1 MAENTSG
8 QKTASQML
16 CTGEE
21 HPVWKTVYHS
31 PVKLILIVGIS
42 LFVYEAL
49 IMAVIRYLPPLP
61 EWVLIVL
68 DPALLLIL
76 LSPTLFFFFLK
87 PLLMNLSV
95 LRKEEEEIHT
105 LNEACERKVIERTA
119 QFELANKKLEEINA
133 LNQAIFQ
140 AIPFGM
146 DIVDTDYNILFLSPK
161 LEAVFGEEAIGKKCW
176 EVYRDSKA
184 PCTECPLNKGIEPCE
199 SVTIE
204 TEGFFGGKVFQIS
217 HTAMMYQGKKAV
229 LEIFED
235 ITARKLLEVEQ
246 IKLSAVIR
254 QAADLVMI
262 TDTNGIIEYVNNA
275 FEELTGY
282 KRDEIIG
289 KTPDVLSSGVQRK
302 QFYNNLWIT
311 IKRGEVF
318 RGILVNRKKN
328 GEFYYSEKTI
338 TPIKGPQGNIISFVS
353 TDKDITERKRYEEE
367 LIAAN
372 RELVK
377 LERLKSEFITTVSH
391 ELRTPIGIM
400 REGVSQVLEGLH
412 GEISEGQRQ
421 YLGKSLSHMERLT
434 KIVNSILEIAN
445 LEAGKIGPRMEEVD
459 IAVIAREMIRM
470 FEPSAQNKNVEIR
483 AHFSSRGEPLCSP
496 EKIVLRGD
504 RNKLGQVFTSV
515 IDNAVKFTEK
525 GHIEVQIQETADT
538 VECVVSDTGR
548 GMTKEASA
556 NVFDKFQQFGREYGP
571 GQKGVGLGLAI
582 TKGIIELHKGKIWIE
597 SELGKGTRVSFSLPK
612 G

>member
-302 QFYNNLWIT
+302 EFYNNLWIT

>member
-302 QFYNNLWIT
+302 EFYNNLWIT

-504 RNKLGQVFTSV
+504 RNKLGQVFIHL
-515 IDNAVKFTEK
+515 IDNAVKFSEK
-525 GHIEVQIQETADT
+525 GHIEIQIQETADT

>member
-275 FEELTGY
+275 N
-282 KRDEIIG
+282 KR
-289 KTPDVLSSGVQRK
+289 
-302 QFYNNLWIT
+302 
-311 IKRGEVF
+311 
-318 RGILVNRKKN
+318 
-328 GEFYYSEKTI
+328 
-338 TPIKGPQGNIISFVS
+338 
-353 TDKDITERKRYEEE
+353 
-367 LIAAN
+367 
-372 RELVK
+372 
-377 LERLKSEFITTVSH
+377 
-391 ELRTPIGIM
+391 
-400 REGVSQVLEGLH
+400 
-412 GEISEGQRQ
+412 
-421 YLGKSLSHMERLT
+421 
-434 KIVNSILEIAN
+434 
-445 LEAGKIGPRMEEVD
+445 
-459 IAVIAREMIRM
+459 
-470 FEPSAQNKNVEIR
+470 
-483 AHFSSRGEPLCSP
+483 
-496 EKIVLRGD
+496 
-504 RNKLGQVFTSV
+504 
-515 IDNAVKFTEK
+515 
-525 GHIEVQIQETADT
+525 
-538 VECVVSDTGR
+538 
-548 GMTKEASA
+548 
-556 NVFDKFQQFGREYGP
+556 
-571 GQKGVGLGLAI
+571 
-582 TKGIIELHKGKIWIE
+582 
-597 SELGKGTRVSFSLPK
+597 
-612 G
+612 

>member
-302 QFYNNLWIT
+302 EFYNNLWIT

-582 TKGIIELHKGKIWIE
+582 TKGIIELHKGRIWIE
-597 SELGKGTRVSFSLPK
+597 SEFGKGTKVSFSLPK